1 MFQDRLRLA
10 RSRAGLSLR
19 DLSAAIGGEVSAQAI
34 GKYENGDMMPSARV
48 LTLLGKNLGVSL
60 DFLMSSQVAGLGGVE
75 FRDSKNTGAKQRSQI
90 EAIVIEEVERY
101 LMIEEILEIADDG
114 PDLGGL
120 VDRHV
125 ERLVDADR
133 FADELRSH
141 WKLGSDSL
149 PNITG
154 LLEDKGFKIV
164 EADLPDRVDG
174 LTCLVKRTDGRA
186 PLPVIVVKKDAPLER
201 RRFTLC
207 HELAH
212 RVIATVGSGLDKEKV
227 MHRFSGAF
235 LMPKDHLWLEA
246 GGRSR
251 RGFARAELIRMKHIY
266 GVSAVALLMRLVAI
280 EVLSDSGLSFAFQ
293 TYARGWR
300 TVEPLPI
307 RPQPGLWGAEKPERF
322 MMLVYQALAEHM
334 ISVPRAAQ
342 LLRKSLGDIELAMK
356 GPALGEADRH

>member
-1 MFQDRLRLA
+1 MFSDRLRLA
-10 RSRAGLSLR
+10 RSRAGMSLR

-34 GKYENGDMMPSARV
+34 GKYENGEMMPSAKV
-48 LTLLGKNLGVSL
+48 LTLLGKSLGVSL
-60 DFLMSSQVAGLGGVE
+60 DFLMSNQVASLDGVE
-75 FRDSKNTGAKQRSQI
+75 FRDSKKTGTRQLSQI
-90 EAIVIEEVERY
+90 ESIVIDAVERY
-101 LMIEEILEIADDG
+101 LMIEEVLEIIDQG
-114 PDLGGL
+114 PDLGSF

-125 ERLVDADR
+125 GSWADADR
-133 FADELRSH
+133 LAEELRDY
-141 WKLGSDSL
+141 WKLGHDSL
-149 PNITG
+149 ANITG

-174 LTCLVKRTDGRA
+174 LTCLVRRTDGRE
-186 PLPVIVVKKDAPLER
+186 PLPVIVLKKDAPLER

-212 RVIATVGSGLDKEKV
+212 RVIATVSPGLDKEKV

-235 LMPKDHLWLEA
+235 LMPADHLRLEA

-280 EVLSDSGLSFAFQ
+280 GVLSESGLSFAFQ

-300 TVEPLPI
+300 TMEPSPI
-307 RPQPGLWGAEKPERF
+307 APQPGLWGAEKPERF

-342 LLRKSLGDIELAMK
+342 LLGKSLGEIELAMK

>member
-1 MFQDRLRLA
+1 MFPDRLRLA
-10 RSRAGLSLR
+10 RSRAGFSLR

-34 GKYENGDMMPSARV
+34 GKYENGEMMPSVRV
-48 LTLLGKNLGVSL
+48 LTLLSKSLGVSL
-60 DFLMSSQVAGLGGVE
+60 DFLMRSQVSALEGVE
-75 FRDSKNTGAKQRSQI
+75 FRDSKNTGIKQRSQI

-101 LMIEEILEIADDG
+101 LMIEDILDIDDEG
-114 PDLGGL
+114 PDLGDL

-125 ERLVDADR
+125 ERLADADE
-133 FADELRSH
+133 FANELRSR
-141 WKLGSDSL
+141 WKLGCDSL

-164 EADLPDRVDG
+164 EADLPERVDG
-174 LTCLVKRTDGRA
+174 LTCLVRRTDGRA
-186 PLPVIVVKKDAPLER
+186 ALPVIVVKRDAPLER

-212 RVIATVGSGLDKEKV
+212 RVVATVAPGLDKEKV

-235 LMPKDHLWLEA
+235 LMPQDHLWLEA
-246 GGRSR
+246 GGRPR

-300 TVEPLPI
+300 TAEPSPI
-307 RPQPGLWGAEKPERF
+307 SPQPGLWGAERPERF
-322 MMLVYQALAEHM
+322 MMLVYQAAAEHM

-342 LLRKSLGDIELAMK
+342 LLRKSLGDVELAMK
-356 GPALGEADRH
+356 GPALGEADRY

>member
-1 MFQDRLRLA
+1 MFPDRLRLA

-19 DLSAAIGGEVSAQAI
+19 DLSAAIGSEVSAQAI
-34 GKYENGDMMPSARV
+34 GKYENGEMMPSAKV
-48 LTLLGKNLGVSL
+48 LTLLGKSLGVSL
-60 DFLMSSQVAGLGGVE
+60 DFLMSSQVAALEGVE

-101 LMIEEILEIADDG
+101 LMIEDILEIDDGG
-114 PDLGGL
+114 PDLGNL
-120 VDRHV
+120 VNRHV
-125 ERLVDADR
+125 ERFSDADEL
-133 FADELRSH
+133 AGKLRSH
-141 WKLGSDSL
+141 WNLGCDPL

-154 LLEDKGFKIV
+154 LLEDRGFKIV

-174 LTCLVKRTDGRA
+174 LTCLVKLAGNRA
-186 PLPVIVVKKDAPLER
+186 SLPVIVVRKDAPLER

-212 RVIATVGSGLDKEKV
+212 RVIATVGPGLDKEKV
-227 MHRFSGAF
+227 MHQFSGAL
-235 LMPKDHLWLEA
+235 LMPKVHLEVEA
-246 GGRSR
+246 GGRPR

-266 GVSAVALLMRLVAI
+266 GVSAVALLMRMVAI
-280 EVLSDSGLSFAFQ
+280 GILSDSGLSFAFQ

-300 TVEPLPI
+300 TLEPQPI
-307 RPQPGLWGAEKPERF
+307 QPQPGLWGAEKPERF
-322 MMLVYQALAEHM
+322 MMLVYRALAEHV

>member
-1 MFQDRLRLA
+1 MFSDRLRLA

-34 GKYENGDMMPSARV
+34 GKYENGEMMPSTRV
-48 LTLLGKNLGVSL
+48 LTLLGKSLGVSL
-60 DFLMSSQVAGLGGVE
+60 DFLMSSQVSALEGVE
-75 FRDSKNTGAKQRSQI
+75 FRDSKNTGVKQRNQI

-101 LMIEEILEIADDG
+101 LMIEEVLEISDLG
-114 PDLGGL
+114 PDLGELAG
-120 VDRHV
+120 RHV
-125 ERLVDADR
+125 ETMADADR
-133 FADELRSH
+133 LADQLRSY
-141 WKLGSDSL
+141 WKLGCDAL

-174 LTCLVKRTDGRA
+174 LTCLVRLADGRA
-186 PLPVIVVKKDAPLER
+186 ALPVIVVKKDAPLER

-212 RVIATVGSGLDKEKV
+212 RVIASVGPGLDKEKV

-235 LMPKDHLWLEA
+235 LMPRSHLRMEA
-246 GGRSR
+246 GGRPR
-251 RGFARAELIRMKHIY
+251 RAFAQAELIRMKHIY
-266 GVSAVALLMRLVAI
+266 GVSAAALLMRLVAI
-280 EVLSDSGLSFAFQ
+280 EILSDSGLGFAFQ
-293 TYARGWR
+293 TYARRWR
-300 TVEPLPI
+300 TAE
-307 RPQPGLWGAEKPERF
+307 PQPIEPQKGLWGAERPERF